1 MKSALAVILFICSAA
16 LALTGQ
22 ATRGPAPLAGSPAPD
37 LDDILTR
44 VQQASQATSG
54 DLARLRSDKWKAESD
69 QKDQLQKIADSL
81 SRNLTKAVPG
91 LIGEVQSSRGSVST
105 TFRLYHN
112 INVVYEYLNSLTDA
126 AGSVGRREDYDPL
139 NRDAS
144 AVNSARQ
151 ELSSYIEQA
160 ASTMEAKLRPT
171 PTPTP
176 APQAEATPRR
186 IVVDDNHSKGASP
199 KKKKT
204 SSPSPQASP
213 TPM

>member
-1 MKSALAVILFICSAA
+1 
-16 LALTGQ
+16 
-22 ATRGPAPLAGSPAPD
+22 
-37 LDDILTR
+37 LDEILTR

-54 DLARLRSDKWKAESD
+54 DLARLHIDKWRAESD
-69 QKDQLQKIADSL
+69 QKEQLQKIADSL
-81 SRNLTKAVPG
+81 NRNLTKAVPG

-126 AGSVGRREDYDPL
+126 AGSLGRREEYDPL

-151 ELSSYIEQA
+151 ELSNYIEQA
-160 ASTMEAKLRPT
+160 ASTMEARLRPT

-176 APQAEATPRR
+176 APQADATPRK
-186 IVVDDNHSKGASP
+186 IVVDDHPKSVTP

-204 SSPSPQASP
+204 SSPTPQASP
-213 TPM
+213 TPK

>member
-1 MKSALAVILFICSAA
+1 MKSALAVIIFICSAA
-16 LALTGQ
+16 AALVGQ
-22 ATRGPAPLAGSPAPD
+22 ASKGVASPVAAPASD

-44 VQQASQATSG
+44 VQQASQATST
-54 DLARLRSDKWKAESD
+54 DLARLRIDKWKAESD
-69 QKDQLQKIADSL
+69 QKEQLQKIADSL

-126 AGSVGRREDYDPL
+126 AGSMGRREEYDPL

-151 ELSSYIEQA
+151 ELSTYIEQA
-160 ASTMEAKLRPT
+160 ATNMESRLRPAPT
-171 PTPTP
+171 PTPS
-176 APQAEATPRR
+176 AQSDATPRK
-186 IVVDDNHSKGASP
+186 IVVDDAHPKTATP
-199 KKKKT
+199 KKKRT

-213 TPM
+213 TPQ